1 MLPVSRRLIASPARG
16 RVVPRHAGEPAV
28 PAFRRSARLTR
39 GHRWRAV
46 FLSTLLVWIGCSLPW
61 WPFWMANAVAILA
74 GSALLPFAAIG
85 LTLPFYDVRQEE
97 ARATPAD
104 L

>member
-1 MLPVSRRLIASPARG
+1 
-16 RVVPRHAGEPAV
+16 
-28 PAFRRSARLTR
+28 
-39 GHRWRAV
+39 
-46 FLSTLLVWIGCSLPW
+46 
-61 WPFWMANAVAILA
+61 MANAVAILA

-104 L
+104 LEVGAPSAP